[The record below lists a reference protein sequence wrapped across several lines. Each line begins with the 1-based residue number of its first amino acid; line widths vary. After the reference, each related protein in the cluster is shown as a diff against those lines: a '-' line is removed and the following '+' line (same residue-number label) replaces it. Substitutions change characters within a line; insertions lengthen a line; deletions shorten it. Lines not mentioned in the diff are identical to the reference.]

1 MKIWTYSWFWGLIGV
16 TVILAVFGIFSTV
29 GWPGLPDDCVT
40 DPNGNC
46 YCEAYVSP
54 AVDNTGVK
62 QPSNTWSGLAPV
74 IFGVI
79 ILFWADQERL
89 RGAAGS
95 NPMTSGTFYPIFFG
109 MIIILL
115 GPGSMYFHGSLTRW
129 GGFLDNLS
137 MALFI
142 SFMILYNLF
151 RLFRWDDQKVVFAI
165 VYAVVNLA
173 LAIPS
178 YLVDDFGLVSFM
190 VLVAV
195 AVIFEI
201 VICASSPRGV
211 SRQWTPWLLVALI
224 TFAVASVIWWL
235 SWTGAPLCDPNSW
248 LQGHIFWHILAMGLT
263 PFFVFLYLRSETRT

>member
-1 MKIWTYSWFWGLIGV
+1 
-16 TVILAVFGIFSTV
+16 
-29 GWPGLPDDCVT
+29 
-40 DPNGNC
+40 
-46 YCEAYVSP
+46 
-54 AVDNTGVK
+54 
-62 QPSNTWSGLAPV
+62 
-74 IFGVI
+74 
-79 ILFWADQERL
+79 
-89 RGAAGS
+89 
-95 NPMTSGTFYPIFFG
+95 MTSGTFYPIFFG

-178 YLVDDFGLVSFM
+178 YLVDDFGLMSFM